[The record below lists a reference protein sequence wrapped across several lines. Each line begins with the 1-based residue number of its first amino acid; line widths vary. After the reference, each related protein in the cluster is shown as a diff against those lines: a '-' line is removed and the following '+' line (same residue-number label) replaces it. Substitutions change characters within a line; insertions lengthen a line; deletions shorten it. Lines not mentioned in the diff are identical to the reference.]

1 MAAFANLTREER
13 LGLGVALVAHGALA
27 AALMVQADRTQQL
40 TPPER
45 MTVSLANEVSLE
57 DTAPDPSA
65 EPAAAFAPTLS
76 DTPQPLPLPDPEPQV
91 QREVPREVAQPRPQ
105 PRPSPA
111 ATRAPRPTPTPIA
124 RPTQARATPAPQPS
138 PTRTAGASRIGAD
151 FLEGKSDAEGRSGT
165 PAATFGPREAASLSS
180 AIQRQLR
187 PHWTAPNGV
196 DAELLVTQ
204 VRFRLNPDGSLA
216 GDPTCVSTT
225 GDNASNAPQKALHCE
240 RALRA
245 VRLAAPFNLPEQFYD
260 KWKLVT
266 SQFDRRL

>member
-1 MAAFANLTREER
+1 MAAFANLRREEQ
-13 LGLGVALVAHGALA
+13 LGLGVAVAAHVALA
-27 AALMVQADRTQQL
+27 AALMMQVDRS
-40 TPPER
+40 PPLAPVER
-45 MTVSLANEVSLE
+45 MTVSLADEISLT

-65 EPAAAFAPTLS
+65 QPAAAMAPTLA
-76 DTPQPLPLPDPEPQV
+76 DTPAPAPVPPVEQAVE
-91 QREVPREVAQPRPQ
+91 RPRETVTQPRPQ
-105 PRPSPA
+105 PRATAAPRPSPA
-111 ATRAPRPTPTPIA
+111 PSPRA
-124 RPTQARATPAPQPS
+124 TQAREQPRAQPA

-151 FLEGKSDAEGRSGT
+151 FLEGNSNADGNRGS
-165 PAATFGPREAASLSS
+165 PAAEFGAREAASLAS

-204 VRFRLNPDGSLA
+204 VRFRLNRDGSLA
-216 GDPTCVSTT
+216 GNPTCVSTT
-225 GDNASNAPQKALHCE
+225 GVNASNAPQKDLHCE
-240 RALRA
+240 RATRA